1 MLTQVSHN
9 KVGSDVTN
17 KYIQITHV
25 FRHTYRHSDHRH
37 IQTNSNIQIQTNR
50 FK

>member
-9 KVGSDVTN
+9 KVESDVTN

-25 FRHTYRHSDHRH
+25 FRHTYRHSDHS
-37 IQTNSNIQIQTNR
+37 I